1 MLLSCVYM
9 QVATGASTT
18 VPTNTNINNSSSSS
32 SSDNSSNSSSTLELK
47 PQHGYRAEGKS
58 SIVFQRYCHLYK
70 QSELEQLCEEIA
82 GCEVLQSY
90 YDNSNWCVVLQKTAD
105 S

>member
-1 MLLSCVYM
+1 M
-9 QVATGASTT
+9 QVEPSESTT
-18 VPTNTNINNSSSSS
+18 AAPTTTSINNSSSSS
-32 SSDNSSNSSSTLELK
+32 SSSSSSDSNSSGSTIALK

-58 SIVFQRYCHLYK
+58 STVFQRYCHLYK
-70 QSELEQLCEEIA
+70 QGELEQLCEEIN
-82 GCEVLQSY
+82 GCKVLQSY